1 MLKSLALTFRTR
13 LAATFGLLFLL
24 VGLPSYFYIS
34 NFQRDQ
40 LIADRQ
46 INLETLAT
54 SAATVVSEN
63 LNERRRE
70 IELLSKTPLYR
81 DQSLDHPEFRS
92 SLERLKSS
100 YSYYSWIGLADAA
113 GVVRAAT
120 SNHLLGL
127 NVSQRP
133 WYAHGKNGVFVGDV
147 HEAVLLSKVL
157 PNVGSQP
164 LRFIDFAAPVLD
176 ANGQVRGVL
185 ASHAH
190 WRWAGE
196 VLNVVKPGNATSLGL
211 EIFIVDSRN
220 EVIYPEHQSV
230 KITPPNEERMRAA
243 KSKDFLDW
251 EEGSSYLTAFASIKD
266 PVSAVP
272 LGWKIVVRQPE
283 DSVVADVR
291 RAQRTVLFSS
301 GLAGAILLVMI
312 WFGASHISR
321 PLGILTKDARRV
333 ARGERKVVF
342 EAGHGTVEFRQLS
355 TALQR
360 MYETLAMQRDSLEKS
375 NRELEAK
382 VAERTEELQRT
393 NRELER
399 LVRTDPLTGLS
410 NRLDVE
416 QRLEIEYARFQRSHE
431 PYCVLVMDVDF
442 FKNINDTYGHAVGDK
457 VLQQLGKIIRQSVR
471 QVDVVGRVGGEE
483 FLVILPMTR
492 QPQALVVAEKIRQ
505 SLAAASID
513 PVGKITVSCGVQEV
527 GMNDQSKETA
537 IKLAD
542 QWMYN
547 AKKAG
552 RNRIFH
558 SGSK

>member
-196 VLNVVKPGNATSLGL
+196 VLNVVKPVNATSLGL

-291 RAQRTVLFSS
+291 RAQRTVTFFQRLGRCHSS
-301 GLAGAILLVMI
+301 GHDLV
-312 WFGASHISR
+312 WSESYQSTTGHSDQRCPACR
-321 PLGILTKDARRV
+321 PR
-333 ARGERKVVF
+333 
-342 EAGHGTVEFRQLS
+342 
-355 TALQR
+355 
-360 MYETLAMQRDSLEKS
+360 
-375 NRELEAK
+375 
-382 VAERTEELQRT
+382 
-393 NRELER
+393 
-399 LVRTDPLTGLS
+399 
-410 NRLDVE
+410 
-416 QRLEIEYARFQRSHE
+416 
-431 PYCVLVMDVDF
+431 
-442 FKNINDTYGHAVGDK
+442 
-457 VLQQLGKIIRQSVR
+457 
-471 QVDVVGRVGGEE
+471 
-483 FLVILPMTR
+483 
-492 QPQALVVAEKIRQ
+492 
-505 SLAAASID
+505 
-513 PVGKITVSCGVQEV
+513 
-527 GMNDQSKETA
+527 
-537 IKLAD
+537 
-542 QWMYN
+542 
-547 AKKAG
+547 
-552 RNRIFH
+552 
-558 SGSK
+558 

>member
-1 MLKSLALTFRTR
+1 
-13 LAATFGLLFLL
+13 
-24 VGLPSYFYIS
+24 
-34 NFQRDQ
+34 
-40 LIADRQ
+40 
-46 INLETLAT
+46 
-54 SAATVVSEN
+54 
-63 LNERRRE
+63 
-70 IELLSKTPLYR
+70 
-81 DQSLDHPEFRS
+81 
-92 SLERLKSS
+92 
-100 YSYYSWIGLADAA
+100 
-113 GVVRAAT
+113 
-120 SNHLLGL
+120 
-127 NVSQRP
+127 
-133 WYAHGKNGVFVGDV
+133 
-147 HEAVLLSKVL
+147 
-157 PNVGSQP
+157 
-164 LRFIDFAAPVLD
+164 
-176 ANGQVRGVL
+176 
-185 ASHAH
+185 
-190 WRWAGE
+190 
-196 VLNVVKPGNATSLGL
+196 
-211 EIFIVDSRN
+211 
-220 EVIYPEHQSV
+220 
-230 KITPPNEERMRAA
+230 
-243 KSKDFLDW
+243 
-251 EEGSSYLTAFASIKD
+251 
-266 PVSAVP
+266 
-272 LGWKIVVRQPE
+272 
-283 DSVVADVR
+283 
-291 RAQRTVLFSS
+291 
-301 GLAGAILLVMI
+301 
-312 WFGASHISR
+312 
-321 PLGILTKDARRV
+321 
-333 ARGERKVVF
+333 
-342 EAGHGTVEFRQLS
+342 
-355 TALQR
+355 
-360 MYETLAMQRDSLEKS
+360 MQRDSLEKS

-399 LVRTDPLTGLS
+399 LVRTDTLTGLS